1 MLFWLRKEVNYVKK
15 TKRTVVKIAK
25 LAAKQALKRDARQ
38 TSCVAFYQSKVPAQ
52 LARYKKE
59 NP

>member
-1 MLFWLRKEVNYVKK
+1 MKK

-25 LAAKQALKRDARQ
+25 LAAEQALKRDARQ
-38 TSCVAFYQSKVPAQ
+38 TSCVAFYQPKVPAQ

>member
-1 MLFWLRKEVNYVKK
+1 MLFWLRNEVNYVKK
-15 TKRTVVKIAK
+15 TKRTVVKK

-38 TSCVAFYQSKVPAQ
+38 TSCVAFYQPKVPAQ